1 MSRFPLLA
9 VVLGLFATGCGS
21 DEAVIPPTTVA
32 PPTRVVFTAT
42 LSPAQENPP
51 VTNAD
56 STGTGT
62 VTATMNMTRNSAGDI
77 TAATIDFVATMSG
90 FPAGTALSA
99 AHIHPG
105 ALGVNG
111 NPAVNTAIVAGEV
124 TMPNGSGTL
133 NKPAVPVVPVD
144 LATALLNNPS
154 GYYFNIHTSLN
165 PGGAARGQLARTQ

>member
-9 VVLGLFATGCGS
+9 VVLGLLATGCGS
-21 DEAVIPPTTVA
+21 DDAVIPPTTVA

-51 VTNAD
+51 ITNAD
-56 STGTGT
+56 QTGTGT
-62 VTATMNMTRNSAGDI
+62 VSATMNMTRDSSGNI

-90 FPAGTALSA
+90 FPPNTTLTL

-111 NPAVNTAIVAGEV
+111 PALISTQIVAGDV
-124 TMPNGSGTL
+124 PMPNGSGTL
-133 NKPAVPVVPVD
+133 NKPGIPVTPVD
-144 LATALLNNPS
+144 TANQLLNNPS